1 MLPAKPSSG
10 LVSILSSGVLR
21 SGKSFR
27 SIMNQ
32 ATQGLPIDQKRI
44 VERTLLRL
52 NTNPD
57 AVVTNIMSKQAIN
70 ALSSAGML
78 KGKYQTNAGMAIG
91 HVQKMHAAGAT
102 TMTPA
107 QKKEQEHAEASK
119 EARFKDIARERRE
132 AAEGH
137 LSEEEIHTHEPAGKS
152 VHDTSV
158 GMKDWQAAKV
168 GIGQVLEEKNRPQ
181 ASVTHLPTDANNEPD
196 EPLPLVEM
204 NIG

>member
-1 MLPAKPSSG
+1 MLPAEPSSG

-32 ATQGLPIDQKRI
+32 ATRGLPIDQKRI

-137 LSEEEIHTHEPAGKS
+137 LTEEE
-152 VHDTSV
+152 VHDHNQGDIHSTSM
-158 GMKDWQAAKV
+158 GMKGWQGAKV
-168 GIGQVLEEKNRPQ
+168 GIGQVLEEKNHPQ